1 MSREFPKTFFQ
12 GGNWVFLG
20 ILPAVPSPLT
30 GRGETVTI
38 KLFQLGPAYGPA
50 QLWHPCGYGRVFVQA
65 AGEFPPPAIEET
77 RAFPFS
83 LSFCEKG
90 GGRETENVLKRDSQG
105 EGAGNGNLRRRGVAR
120 LPG

>member
-12 GGNWVFLG
+12 SRNWVFLG

-65 AGEFPPPAIEET
+65 AGEFSP
-77 RAFPFS
+77 RHRGDQGVS
-83 LSFCEKG
+83 LFFI
-90 GGRETENVLKRDSQG
+90 L
-105 EGAGNGNLRRRGVAR
+105 L
-120 LPG
+120 

>member
-1 MSREFPKTFFQ
+1 M
-12 GGNWVFLG
+12 
-20 ILPAVPSPLT
+20 T

-38 KLFQLGPAYGPA
+38 KLFQPGPAYGPA

-83 LSFCEKG
+83 FFFCEKG